1 MYKGFYGLREKP
13 FSKTPDPRF
22 LYLSKVHEE
31 ALARLQYAVEERELA
46 LLTGGIGSGK
56 TTISRAL
63 MDSMGEEYRFCFIF
77 NPILAPLEFLRILA
91 RNLGMASP
99 PLTKDD
105 LLKELTEEVYRCHG
119 KGIVPV
125 IVIDEAQMIPGR
137 EVFDEIRLLTN
148 FQLDDSNLISVIL
161 MGQPELRERLAE
173 PIYEPL
179 RQRIGIRYHLN
190 PLNLEETL
198 EYIDFRL
205 NVAGGKPGIFLPD
218 AVMRIFELSGG
229 VPRRINT
236 IATNALL
243 EGFARDA
250 AAIDAAII
258 DALRDELDEQECGD
272 RP

>member
-1 MYKGFYGLREKP
+1 MYKGFYGLLEKP

-22 LYLSKVHEE
+22 LFLSRVHEE

-63 MDSMGEEYRFCFIF
+63 MDSMGDGYRFCFFF
-77 NPILAPLEFLRILA
+77 NPILTPLEFLRVLA
-91 RNLGMASP
+91 RNLGMSDP
-99 PLTKDD
+99 PSAKDD
-105 LLKELTEEVYRCHG
+105 LLKALTEEVYRCHAG
-119 KGIVPV
+119 GVVPV

-137 EVFDEIRLLTN
+137 ELFDEIRLLTN
-148 FQLDDSNLISVIL
+148 FQLDDTNLISVIL
-161 MGQPELRERLAE
+161 MGQPELRERLAD
-173 PIYEPL
+173 PAYEPL
-179 RQRIGIRYHLN
+179 RQRIGIRYHLS

-198 EYIDFRL
+198 EYLDFRM
-205 NVAGGKPGIFLPD
+205 VTAGGNPGVFLPD
-218 AVMRIFELSGG
+218 AVLSIYELTGG

-236 IATNALL
+236 IATHALL

-258 DALRDELDEQECGD
+258 DALNEELDV
-272 RP
+272 